1 MVTQHNDIV
10 LALTPLPG
18 LKDFADG
25 AINPAQGAQRRARRG
40 ATPMTEYVVADEAA
54 IDHRH
59 TAQHVQPRAGGDDL
73 ARKDVQQQADEGKR
87 IETEAAMA
95 LQQAPHRILD
105 LLHDLPSSI
114 EEKAEHLAGVE
125 QQDNERAQ
133 QCLTGAIPMGAGT
146 RDSQHVPTR
155 PAGDDAGVATAP

>member
-59 TAQHVQPRAGGDDL
+59 TAQHGPAACRWRRSRAEGCSAAGG
-73 ARKDVQQQADEGKR
+73 
-87 IETEAAMA
+87 
-95 LQQAPHRILD
+95 
-105 LLHDLPSSI
+105 
-114 EEKAEHLAGVE
+114 
-125 QQDNERAQ
+125 
-133 QCLTGAIPMGAGT
+133 
-146 RDSQHVPTR
+146 
-155 PAGDDAGVATAP
+155 